1 MLKRKTVLDELER
14 ERDPFI
20 CRWRLV
26 GRLDPGKAH
35 LLGPSVGKPS
45 NTLVRG
51 LSQIT
56 PESHNGGRKPRYRVV
71 SPILMANLTWV
82 LGEGVLRTPVGV
94 RGSQDRKS
102 GNEVPSGFLI
112 GIKPA

>member
-1 MLKRKTVLDELER
+1 M
-14 ERDPFI
+14 
-20 CRWRLV
+20 

-82 LGEGVLRTPVGV
+82 LGEGVLRTPVGATLT
-94 RGSQDRKS
+94 SLE
-102 GNEVPSGFLI
+102 NEEDDIRAG
-112 GIKPA
+112 